1 MTRRRWGLLALAVA
15 GVGWILGAEWVS
27 IHHGVPENHF
37 IDALSGLAFLAGGII
52 ALDRRPGNAI
62 GPLMIAFAFVSYV
75 GNWGNIDV
83 PVLPLLG
90 ASVGQWAAAPILAQ
104 IALSYP
110 TGRLQT
116 AFDRVVVGLVYLWAV
131 TVCVVILLVFDP
143 RVEGCPACA
152 WEPAPF
158 PSRTAFDAATS
169 FAQRGGAVLALLF
182 VLAVWLRFRRSTP
195 AARRDLTPL
204 WVAVCII
211 ATIYLLEAFAN
222 PDPLDDSFAYLL
234 WELQGVLEIS
244 LPVIFVWGLLSA
256 RLARSAVGDLVVE
269 LERPLLPGELQ
280 ASLARTL
287 GDPSLELLYAVDGQE
302 ERWVDACGRPGSP
315 PPPGPGRQPRTVT
328 LPGRDGRPLATLIHD
343 PALDQG
349 LVRAAAAAAGIA
361 IENAR
366 LHAEIQAQLEEV
378 RASRQRIVEAGDRER
393 RRVEQNLH
401 DGAQQRLATLA
412 LSLAMLRDRDGADP
426 ATAASLAQASAELRQ
441 AIDELRELARG
452 IHPAILTEEGL
463 PAAVESLADRSSLP
477 VRVVADFDA
486 RLPGPVETAAYF
498 VVSEALANVMKYA
511 NASLARVELSRSD
524 GSLRVEVRDDGA
536 GGADPARGSGLRGL
550 QDRVSAVRGSFVV
563 DSPAE
568 GGTRVLAEIPCD
580 A

>member
-1 MTRRRWGLLALAVA
+1 MTRRRWGLLALTVA

-37 IDALSGLAFLAGGII
+37 IDAMTGLAFLTCGII

-62 GPLMIAFAFVSYV
+62 GSLMIAFAFVSYF

-90 ASVGQWAAAPILAQ
+90 ASVGQWAATPILAQ

-110 TGRLQT
+110 SGRLRTT
-116 AFDRVVVGLVYLWAV
+116 ADRVVIGLVYGWAISI
-131 TVCVVILLVFDP
+131 CVVILLVYDP
-143 RVEGCPACA
+143 RSEGCPACA

-158 PSRTAFDAATS
+158 PSRQVLDAATS
-169 FAQRGGAVLALLF
+169 FAQRGGAVLALMF
-182 VLAVWLRFRRSTP
+182 VLVVWLRFRRATP
-195 AARRDLTPL
+195 VERRDLTPL

-211 ATIYLLEAFAN
+211 AVVYLMSAFAS
-222 PDPLDDSFAYLL
+222 PSPLADPFSYLL
-234 WELQGVLEIS
+234 WELQGVLQIS
-244 LPVIFVWGLLSA
+244 VPIVFVWGLLSA

-269 LERPLLPGELQ
+269 LEQPLPPGDLQ
-280 ASLARTL
+280 ASLARAL
-287 GDPSLELLYAVDGQE
+287 GDPSLRLVYALEGQ
-302 ERWVDACGRPGSP
+302 ERWVNASGQQESLPRPAEDS
-315 PPPGPGRQPRTVT
+315 QSRTAT
-328 LPGRDGRPLATLIHD
+328 LAERDGRPLAVLIHD

-366 LHAEIQAQLEEV
+366 LQAEVRAQLEEV

-393 RRVEQNLH
+393 RRVERNLH

-426 ATAASLAQASAELRQ
+426 ATAAGVAQAAAELKQ
-441 AIDELRELARG
+441 AINELRELARG

-463 PAAVESLADRSSLP
+463 PAAVESLADRSSFP
-477 VRVVADFDA
+477 VGVAADFDA
-486 RLPGPVETAAYF
+486 RLPEAVETAAYF
-498 VVSEALANVMKYA
+498 VVSESLANVAKYA
-511 NASLARVELSRSD
+511 RASSARVKLSRCN
-524 GSLRVEVRDDGA
+524 GTLRVEVLDDGI
-536 GGADPARGSGLRGL
+536 GGADPGRGSGLRGL
-550 QDRVSAVRGSFVV
+550 EDRISAVRGSFCVETR
-563 DSPAE
+563 PG
-568 GGTRVLAEIPCD
+568 GGTRVYAEIPCD

>member
-15 GVGWILGAEWVS
+15 GVCWILGAEWVS

-37 IDALSGLAFLAGGII
+37 IDAMTGLAFLACGII

-62 GPLMIAFAFVSYV
+62 GSLMIAFAFVSYF

-90 ASVGQWAAAPILAQ
+90 ASVGQWGATPILAQ

-110 TGRLQT
+110 SGRLRT
-116 AFDRVVVGLVYLWAV
+116 TVDRVVIGLVYAWAIGI
-131 TVCVVILLVFDP
+131 CVVILLVFDP
-143 RVEGCPACA
+143 RSGGCPACA

-158 PSRTAFDAATS
+158 PSRQVFDAGTS
-169 FAQRGGAVLALLF
+169 FAQKGGAVLALLF
-182 VLAVWLRFRRSTP
+182 LLAVWLRFRRATP
-195 AARRDLTPL
+195 VERRDLAPL

-211 ATIYLLEAFAN
+211 ALVYLMSAFAS
-222 PDPLDDSFAYLL
+222 PFPLADPFAYLL
-234 WELQGVLEIS
+234 WELQGVLQIS
-244 LPVIFVWGLLSA
+244 LPIVFVWGLLST

-269 LERPLLPGELQ
+269 LERPLPPGDLQ

-287 GDPSLELLYAVDGQE
+287 GDPSLRLLYALEDS
-302 ERWVDACGRPGSP
+302 ERWVNASGQQESLPRPAESN
-315 PPPGPGRQPRTVT
+315 RSRAVT
-328 LPGRDGRPLATLIHD
+328 LAERDGRPLAALIHD

-366 LHAEIQAQLEEV
+366 LQAEVRAQLEEV

-393 RRVEQNLH
+393 RRVERNLH

-426 ATAASLAQASAELRQ
+426 ATAAALVQAAAELKQ
-441 AIDELRELARG
+441 AINELRELARG

-477 VRVVADFDA
+477 VAVAADFDA
-486 RLPGPVETAAYF
+486 RLPEAVETAAYF
-498 VVSEALANVMKYA
+498 VVSESLANVAKYA
-511 NASLARVELSRSD
+511 RASSAQVKLSRCN
-524 GSLRVEVRDDGA
+524 GTLRVEVLDDGI
-536 GGADPARGSGLRGL
+536 GGADPGRGSGLRGL
-550 QDRVSAVRGSFVV
+550 EDRVAAVRGSFCVET
-563 DSPAE
+563 PAG
-568 GGTRVLAEIPCD
+568 GGTRVFAEIPCD